1 MKANKDNIWI
11 FTFEYAGIVK
21 IGGLGEVPA
30 NQAKHLANDYNITV
44 FIPSHGQLEN
54 LDKTLGWEKL
64 PFNCVGQIN
73 PSQFGANEPEATYNI
88 SFYKSKINNVN
99 IILLH
104 GDNPFTT
111 RFLDDKIVYNPD
123 TLSGKISL
131 FAIGMRCFID
141 FLIDYQKEE
150 LPDIIHIHDYHAVI
164 PFIGI
169 KQILAKNGLDVAS
182 LITIH
187 LLTWPRYGIEF
198 YRMCGIDDTPIS
210 IHLKEGL
217 KPLNLNEIFSICE
230 KISGTYQPPTVEQV
244 GAFVSD
250 LVTTVSQ
257 SYLKSDIIPNCGKEL
272 IEFKSNFVWDGCDWD
287 YNEIYQN
294 VLKNHEHEIRDVLLV
309 SDEKD
314 LTLSDIKQYLLT
326 YKLSHLDRSPLIQ
339 SEKVLNIINEISNG
353 NEFVRNGYI
362 KAFEESGPLVI
373 TTGRI
378 SPQKGFETILEA
390 IPRVLIVIPNAKFL
404 FLILPTDYSINEI
417 KTYAQYVKKY
427 PSNLRI
433 IFGVAIDIFHL
444 AHISSDVYCAL
455 SRWEPFG
462 IIALEAMSVKLPVI
476 ATKVGG
482 FQESIIDIRNFPEI
496 GTGILIDKDNPA
508 QFADALISLFKLK
521 EISEKVKE
529 KEAIY
534 ETENFQLVNQIPD
547 KILESLVLLDP
558 NYYNKIKENCYKRV
572 EHNFRWKTVSMK
584 LIELYTLIKNLRSSY
599 T

>member
-1 MKANKDNIWI
+1 MKGTKDNIWI

-21 IGGLGEVPA
+21 VGGLGEVPA
-30 NQAKHLANDYNITV
+30 NQARHLAKDYEITV
-44 FIPSHGQLEN
+44 FIPAHGQMQKLEQTN
-54 LDKTLGWEKL
+54 KWEKQ

-73 PSQFGANEPEATYNI
+73 PSQLGINEPETTFNI

-104 GDNPFTT
+104 GENPFTNKI
-111 RFLDDKIVYNPD
+111 LDDKIVYNPD
-123 TLSGKISL
+123 TLSGKICL
-131 FAIGMRCFID
+131 FSIGMRCYID
-141 FLIDYQKEE
+141 FLIDNRKED

-169 KQILAKNGLDVAS
+169 KQILAKNGLDVS
-182 LITIH
+182 SIITIH
-187 LLTWPRYGIEF
+187 LLTWPRYTIDF
-198 YRMCGIDDTPIS
+198 YRACGIDHTPIT

-217 KPLNLNEIFSICE
+217 KSLTLYEFFSICE
-230 KISGTYQPPTVEQV
+230 KISGSYQPPSVEQI
-244 GAFVSD
+244 GAFISD

-287 YNEIYQN
+287 YDEIFQQ
-294 VLKNHEHEIRDVLLV
+294 VLRNHEHEIRESLDI
-309 SDEKD
+309 SYEND
-314 LTLSDIKQYLLT
+314 LTLSDMKKYLLT
-326 YKLSHLDRSPLIQ
+326 HKLSHLDRSPLIQ
-339 SEKVLNIINEISNG
+339 SEKVLKVINEISNG

-362 KAFEESGPLVI
+362 KAFNESGPLVI

-390 IPRVLIVIPNAKFL
+390 IPIVIKVIPNAKFL
-404 FLILPTDYSINEI
+404 FLILPTDYSLNEI
-417 KTYAQYVKKY
+417 RFYAQYVKKY
-427 PSNLRI
+427 PNNLRI
-433 IFGVAIDIFHL
+433 IFGVAADIFYL

-462 IIALEAMSVKLPVI
+462 IIALEAMSTKLPVI

-482 FQESIIDIRNFPEI
+482 FKESISDIRNFPEI

-508 QFADALISLFKLK
+508 QFANALISLFKLK
-521 EISEKVKE
+521 EISEKVKT
-529 KEAIY
+529 KDAIY
-534 ETENFQLVNQIPD
+534 ETENFKLVNQIPD

-558 NYYNKIKENCYKRV
+558 NYYNKIRENCYKRV
-572 EHNFRWKTVSMK
+572 EKNFRWNIVSKK
-584 LIELYTLIKNLRSSY
+584 LIELYTMIKNLHISI
-599 T
+599 